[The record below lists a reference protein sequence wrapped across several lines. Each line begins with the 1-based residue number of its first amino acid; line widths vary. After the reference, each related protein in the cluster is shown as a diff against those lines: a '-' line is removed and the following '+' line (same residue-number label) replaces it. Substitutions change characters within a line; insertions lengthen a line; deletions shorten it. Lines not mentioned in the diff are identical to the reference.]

1 MGYYDEV
8 LADSPIAFWKL
19 DEAAPSGAGS
29 LNDSATGSL
38 YDATP
43 NGTITW
49 NQPGPISDGNSR
61 AGLMNGTTGYVSG
74 GTSIAKALMGS
85 ANWTVEL
92 WFYSS
97 RTDGGTIFGAS
108 NGTSSVRIEHFGA
121 TIYTG
126 AHAGGAKS
134 STVAARITGNWHHLV
149 RTSAGDLYIDGV
161 AQTGTSSSNGNQT
174 VGVTVGA
181 RNDVSNFFQGRVSCV
196 ALYTSVLSAGRVTAH
211 RNAGIARTL
220 PAGRTFYW
228 GFESDVPDVCP
239 AGSDD
244 TPSYDV
250 GSSRSTAQAFAGSN
264 SLSLGGGTFRAATF
278 DNPTNQHQWASP
290 AQGRIQCRWRYNGSA
305 PGTMMLFQIT
315 GKDRAFVDDT
325 NDSVQL
331 LLFSSAGVVT
341 SARVNYK
348 SSNGTVTTQLDVTQ
362 TCAADAWHEAE
373 VRWRSGSSPYLF
385 VRLNATSA
393 TGTSAFGAVACSAW
407 HHLLIGNDLSG
418 SPTGLWIDEFETFGS
433 YDGGDTL
440 NPAILTGFGFF
451 S

>member
-8 LADSPIAFWKL
+8 LADSPICFWKL

-29 LNDSATGSL
+29 LNDSASGSP

-61 AGLMNGTTGYVSG
+61 AGLMNGTTGYVTG
-74 GTSIAKALMGS
+74 GAALAAALMG
-85 ANWTVEL
+85 ATNWTIEL

-97 RTDGGTIFGAS
+97 RANGGTIFAAS
-108 NGTSSVRIEHFGA
+108 NGTNSVRIEHFGL

-126 AHAGGAKS
+126 STAGGAKS
-134 STVAARITGNWHHLV
+134 STVASRITGNWHHLV
-149 RTSAGDLYIDGV
+149 LTSAGSLYIDGIEQ
-161 AQTGTSSSNGNQT
+161 AGTASSNGNST
-174 VGVTVGA
+174 VQVTAGA
-181 RNDVSNFFQGRVSCV
+181 RNDASDFFQGRISCV
-196 ALYTSVLSAGRVTAH
+196 SLYTTALSGTRIVAH

-228 GFESDVPDVCP
+228 GFESDVPDVFP

-250 GSSRSTAQAFAGSN
+250 GAARTNAQAFAGSN
-264 SLSLGGGTFRAATF
+264 SLALGGGTFRSATF
-278 DNPTNQHQWASP
+278 DNLTNQHQWASP

-305 PGTMMLFQIT
+305 PASMMLFQIT
-315 GKDRAFVDDT
+315 GKDRAFIDDT
-325 NDSVQL
+325 NDSVQML
-331 LLFSSAGVVT
+331 VVATAGVVT

-348 SSNGTVTTQLDVTQ
+348 SSNGTVTTQLDVTR
-362 TCAADAWHEAE
+362 TCAADTWHEAE
-373 VRWRSGSSPYLF
+373 VRWRSGSSPFLF
-385 VRLNATSA
+385 VRINATSA
-393 TGTSAFGAVACSAW
+393 TGTSAFGAVACSTW
-407 HHLLIGNDLSG
+407 HHLLIGNDIAET
-418 SPTGLWIDEFETFGS
+418 PTGLWIDEFETFGS
-433 YDGGDTL
+433 YDGVDSA

-451 S
+451 A